1 LRHDRRSAPD
11 FDRKR
16 GRTIRPEA
24 PWCTILRIREPKVD
38 PSSVAQQLRKIL
50 DSQAFATSERSRR
63 FLHFVVQHSLLGDNT
78 PLKEYV
84 IGVEVFDK
92 PESFDP
98 KSDPIV
104 RVQAGRLRSRLKEYY
119 NSEGIADTVVIELS
133 QRGYAPVSYE
143 RSIGASDAVAG
154 VSPPGRVPA
163 ILRRRPFLLAGAG
176 AAAALAGVWW
186 LGRRSPLW
194 QGNRISVA
202 VLPFVN
208 LSASSENEYF
218 VDGLTEEVINTLA
231 NVPGLKVVSRTSA
244 FQFRHRPADVREVG
258 KLLRVDTIL
267 EGSVRLEKNHLRVT
281 AQLINV
287 SDGFHLWSS
296 TYDRE
301 ASAMISVQEQI
312 AAEIVDQFRRKS
324 AYIDLSRH
332 PRLPTKNVRAFDLY
346 LKGRYLW
353 YRFDYESVSRAAE
366 CFQKAV
372 ALDSGFAAAY
382 AGLSRAYNRLA
393 NLEAA
398 PLRGFLDRSKAAAA
412 EAVRL
417 DDMSDEAHT
426 ALAGIL
432 VMADWNWPAAERE
445 YKRALELAPSS
456 LLAHCDYANLC
467 LSPQGRHQDAIS
479 HIGIARETDPVS
491 PFALTFLGAQLV
503 WGRQYDSGGSVLL
516 EALDLDPDYA
526 QAHIMLGM
534 AYLGKS
540 DYPAA
545 LASFRK
551 AHNISPDNEYA
562 IGHLG
567 YTEARLGRLSEA
579 EQTIAELEHPAPS
592 RSTSAVDIAGV
603 YAGLGQRETAFQWLQ
618 RAFEWHTT
626 KLVFVRN
633 EPRFDSLRDA
643 PQFAALLRRLNL
655 NP

>member
-1 LRHDRRSAPD
+1 M
-11 FDRKR
+11 
-16 GRTIRPEA
+16 
-24 PWCTILRIREPKVD
+24 
-38 PSSVAQQLRKIL
+38 
-50 DSQAFATSERSRR
+50 
-63 FLHFVVQHSLLGDNT
+63 QHSLLGDNT

-119 NSEGIADTVVIELS
+119 NSEGIADTVVIELT
-133 QRGYAPVSYE
+133 QRGYAPVAYE

-154 VSPPGRVPA
+154 VAPPVRAPTM
-163 ILRRRPFLLAGAG
+163 LRRRSVLLAGAG

-186 LGRRSPLW
+186 LDRRSPSW
-194 QGNRISVA
+194 QGNRISIA

-208 LSASSENEYF
+208 LGPSSENEYF

-231 NVPGLKVVSRTSA
+231 SVPGLKVVSRTSA
-244 FQFRHRPADVREVG
+244 FQFRHRPTDVREVG
-258 KLLRVDTIL
+258 RLLRVDTVL
-267 EGSVRLEKNHLRVT
+267 EGSVRLEKNHFRVT

-287 SDGFHLWSS
+287 RDGFHLWSS

-301 ASAMISVQEQI
+301 ASAIITVQEQI
-312 AAEIVDQFRRKS
+312 AAEIVDQFRKRS
-324 AYIDLSRH
+324 ANIDLSRH
-332 PRLPTKNVRAFDLY
+332 PRLPPNNVQAFDLY

-353 YRFDYESVSRAAE
+353 HRFDYQSVSHAAE
-366 CFQKAV
+366 CFQTAV
-372 ALDSGFAAAY
+372 ALDPGFSAAY

-393 NLEAA
+393 NLEVA
-398 PLRGFLDRSKAAAA
+398 PVHGFLDQAKATAAQ
-412 EAVRL
+412 AVRL

-426 ALAGIL
+426 AFAGIL
-432 VMADWNWPAAERE
+432 VMADWNWAAAERE
-445 YKRALELAPSS
+445 YKRALELGPSS
-456 LLAHCDYANLC
+456 LSAHCDYANLC
-467 LSPQGRHQDAIS
+467 LSPQGRHEDAIS
-479 HIGIARETDPVS
+479 HVRLARETDPVS

-503 WGRQYDSGGSVLL
+503 WGRQYDSGGSVLR
-516 EALDLDPDYA
+516 EALDLDSNYA

-551 AHNISPDNEYA
+551 ARNISPDNSYA

-567 YTEARLGRLSEA
+567 YTEARLGHLSEA
-579 EQTIAELEHPAPS
+579 EQTIGELAHPDPS
-592 RSTSAVDIAGV
+592 RSISAVDIAGV
-603 YAGLGQRETAFQWLQ
+603 YIGLGQRETTFQWLR
-618 RAFEWHTT
+618 RAYEWHTT
-626 KLVFVRN
+626 KLVFVPN
-633 EPRFDSLRDA
+633 EPRFDPLRGA
-643 PQFAALLRRLNL
+643 PQFATLLQRINL

>member
-1 LRHDRRSAPD
+1 
-11 FDRKR
+11 
-16 GRTIRPEA
+16 
-24 PWCTILRIREPKVD
+24 VD
-38 PSSVAQQLRKIL
+38 PSSVARQLQRIL
-50 DSQAFATSERSRR
+50 DSQTFVTSERSRR
-63 FLHFVVQHSLLGDNT
+63 FLHFVVQHSLLGDDT

-98 KSDPIV
+98 KGDPIV

-119 NSEGIADTVVIELS
+119 SSEGIADTVVIELS
-133 QRGYAPVSYE
+133 QRGYAAVSYE
-143 RSIGASDAVAG
+143 RSMGAGGAVAG
-154 VSPPGRVPA
+154 VSIPVRVPA
-163 ILRRRPFLLAGAG
+163 ILRRRPFLLVGAGAG

-186 LGRRSPLW
+186 FGRRSPLW

-208 LSASSENEYF
+208 LSSSSENEYF

-244 FQFRHRPADVREVG
+244 FQFRRLPADVREVG
-258 KLLRVDTIL
+258 KLLRVDTVL

-296 TYDRE
+296 VYDRE
-301 ASAMISVQEQI
+301 ASAIISVQEQI

-324 AYIDLSRH
+324 ANIDLSRH
-332 PRLPTKNVRAFDLY
+332 PRLPTKNVQAFDLY

-353 YRFDYESVSRAAE
+353 YRFDYESVSRAAG

-372 ALDSGFAAAY
+372 ALDPGFAAAY
-382 AGLSRAYNRLA
+382 AGLSRSYNRLA
-393 NLEAA
+393 DLEAA
-398 PLRGFLDRSKAAAA
+398 PIRKFLDDSKAAAT

-417 DDMSDEAHT
+417 DDKSDEAHT

-432 VMADWNWPAAERE
+432 VMADWNWAAAVRE
-445 YKRALELAPSS
+445 YKHALELAPSS

-467 LSPQGRHQDAIS
+467 LSPQGRHEDAIM
-479 HIGIARETDPVS
+479 HIRLAREIDPVS

-503 WGRQYDSGGSVLL
+503 WARQFENGGSVLR
-516 EALDLDPDYA
+516 EALDLDPSYA

-545 LASFRK
+545 LATFRQ
-551 AHNISPDNEYA
+551 ARNVSPDNPYV

-579 EQTIAELEHPAPS
+579 ERTIRELEHPAPG
-592 RSTSAVDIAGV
+592 RSISAVDIAGV
-603 YAGLGQRETAFQWLQ
+603 YAGLGQMETAFQWLQ
-618 RAFEWHTT
+618 RGYDWHTT
-626 KLVFVRN
+626 KLVFARN
-633 EPRFDSLRDA
+633 EPRFDPLRGA

-655 NP
+655 NT

>member
-1 LRHDRRSAPD
+1 MRRLNDVDASRVASQLQ
-11 FDRKR
+11 R
-16 GRTIRPEA
+16 
-24 PWCTILRIREPKVD
+24 IL
-38 PSSVAQQLRKIL
+38 A
-50 DSQAFATSERSRR
+50 SQTFATSERSRR
-63 FLHFVVQHSLLGDNT
+63 FLYLVVQHSLLSDNT
-78 PLKEYV
+78 SLKEYV
-84 IGVEVFDK
+84 IGVEAFDK

-133 QRGYAPVSYE
+133 QRGYAPVAYE
-143 RSIGASDAVAG
+143 RRIGASEAVAG
-154 VSPPGRVPA
+154 ISPPVRIP
-163 ILRRRPFLLAGAG
+163 ILRRRPLLLACAG

-186 LGRRSPLW
+186 LDRRTPLW
-194 QGNRISVA
+194 QGKRISVA

-208 LSASSENEYF
+208 LSSSSENEYF
-218 VDGLTEEVINTLA
+218 VDGLTEEVTNTLA

-244 FQFRHRPADVREVG
+244 FQFRRQPVDVREVG
-258 KLLRVDTIL
+258 RLLRVENVL

-301 ASAMISVQEQI
+301 ASAMITVQEQI
-312 AAEIVDQFRRKS
+312 AAEIVDQFRKTS
-324 AYIDLSRH
+324 ANIDLSRR
-332 PRLPTKNVRAFDLY
+332 PRLPTKNVEAFDLY

-353 YRFDYESVSRAAE
+353 HRFDYESVSRAAG

-372 ALDSGFAAAY
+372 ALDPGFSAAY

-393 NLEAA
+393 NLEVA
-398 PLRGFLDRSKAAAA
+398 PLRGFLDQAKAAAA

-417 DDMSDEAHT
+417 DDRSDEAHT

-432 VMADWNWPAAERE
+432 VMADWNWAAAEQE
-445 YKRALELAPSS
+445 YKRALELGPGS

-467 LSPQGRHQDAIS
+467 LSPQDRHEEAIS
-479 HIGIARETDPVS
+479 HIRIARETDPVS
-491 PFALTFLGAQLV
+491 PFALTLLGAQLV
-503 WGRQYDSGGSVLL
+503 WGRQYDSGGSVLH
-516 EALDLDPDYA
+516 EALDLDSNYA
-526 QAHIMLGM
+526 QAHIMMGM

-551 AHNISPDNEYA
+551 ARNISPDNSYV

-567 YTEARLGRLSEA
+567 YTEARLGHVSEA

-592 RSTSAVDIAGV
+592 RSVSAVDIAGV
-603 YAGLGQRETAFQWLQ
+603 YVGLGRAETAFQWLQ
-618 RAFEWHTT
+618 RAYEWHTT

-633 EPRFDSLRDA
+633 EPRFDPLRGV
-643 PQFAALLRRLNL
+643 PQFAALLQRINL
-655 NP
+655 NH